1 MALYD
6 DILPDSAKR
15 KYSSNVYDNKVAG
28 NRTNSRYSDSGT
40 STMGGTVN
48 ELAANLENND
58 GPMKGF
64 TLETDDDAPTNTC
77 KINTAGDDWGHLM
90 DDDGKAIVTTKD
102 AFCRTSYFAMDR
114 GVQVY
119 QGYDW
124 YFPVVKSGYYGCIQ
138 CNADVGCANC
148 FSCYNVEYTGESC
161 PSGCYGAC
169 TSGCTAGCTSG
180 CTAGCTASET
190 AGCTEGCTTACTAS
204 CVSGCTTACTD
215 CDGSEYTW
223 ENPDTGETCEGCDS
237 CTSCDSCDGCVGDE
251 VSEDTP
257 ENPFHCE
264 NCADDCFSC
273 NADCN
278 SCTACTSCNG
288 DVGQQECRNN
298 TSCTSACTNGCTTG
312 CTANCTAN
320 CTSNVCGGC
329 DGSCQNNQNGMVC
342 KLVVIKQCHQGVTC
356 DGSEVSA
363 LAGCKISVTCTN
375 NNAEIYECTSRV
387 SPCKT
392 QDVDYEVCTLL
403 TTGATIQC
411 SGNCNTAYH
420 SSTSGPC
427 ILIHDV
433 VTVGSVGDPTCDSC
447 VEACTACND
456 GCNASCDGACTGC
469 DVCDSCVGCVD
480 GCAAC
485 DGCTTGCFGSCT
497 SGCAGGCTASCV
509 GSCTTCTGC
518 ASQTGCSGC
527 TGGCTAGCTAGCT
540 SGCTSSCTGC
550 DGCTTGCTS
559 GCTGGCVTGST
570 SSPCAGGCISC
581 VGCIGGYV

>member
-6 DILPDSAKR
+6 EILPDSAKR

-40 STMGGTVN
+40 EKMGGTVN
-48 ELAANLENND
+48 SLAADLENND

-64 TLETDDDAPTNTC
+64 TLETDDKVPTNTC

-114 GVQVY
+114 GVQVF

-124 YFPVVKSGYYGCIQ
+124 YFPVVKSGYYGCLQ
-138 CNADVGCANC
+138 CNTDVGCANC
-148 FSCYNVEYTGESC
+148 FACYNEEYSGESC

-169 TSGCTAGCTSG
+169 TSGCTAGCTTG
-180 CTAGCTASET
+180 CTANCTASET
-190 AGCTEGCTTACTAS
+190 AGCTAGCTTACTAA

-215 CDGSEYTW
+215 CDSEYTS
-223 ENPDTGETCEGCDS
+223 ENPDTGETCTGCDS
-237 CTSCDSCDGCVGDE
+237 CTSCDACDGCVGDE

-257 ENPFHCE
+257 DNPFHCE
-264 NCADDCFSC
+264 NCADNCFGC

-278 SCTACTSCNG
+278 GCTSCTSCNG
-288 DVGQQECRNN
+288 NVTQQECRNN
-298 TSCTSACTNGCTTG
+298 TSCTSACTAGCTTG
-312 CTANCTAN
+312 CTANCTAS
-320 CTSNVCGGC
+320 CTGSYCGGC
-329 DGSCQNNQNGMVC
+329 AGDCQNYQNGAAVC
-342 KLVVIKQCHQGVTC
+342 DNLVGLHCWVNVDCGGQKVSFFGGC
-356 DGSEVSA
+356 DYGEVS
-363 LAGCKISVTCTN
+363 CDN
-375 NNAEIYECTSRV
+375 NNANTHECSKGKV
-387 SPCKT
+387 SDCPSG
-392 QDVDYEVCTLL
+392 VDYYWCQGWTTWRACT
-403 TTGATIQC
+403 
-411 SGNCNTAYH
+411 GNCNTNTYTYIVCNNNIA
-420 SSTSGPC
+420 
-427 ILIHDV
+427 
-433 VTVGSVGDPTCDSC
+433 TVESFDPTCDSC
-447 VEACTACND
+447 VDACTACVD

-469 DVCDSCVGCVD
+469 DACDGCVGCVD

-497 SGCAGGCTASCV
+497 SGCAGGCTAGCAL
-509 GSCTTCTGC
+509 GCTACTGC

-527 TGGCTAGCTAGCT
+527 TGGCTTSCASGCTTGCT
-540 SGCTSSCTGC
+540 SGCTGC
-550 DGCTTGCTS
+550 DGCTTGCTG
-559 GCTGGCVTGST
+559 GCTGGCVAGAT